1 MKKIILF
8 ITILVITLV
17 SQNVYAANYNIKEL
31 IPVNKHT
38 TIGTN
43 NFRYIDFYYNDNEME
58 ADGLKNNF
66 IIFSKI
72 KNVSD
77 EKKAVTVSIGLFDKD
92 KKNIGTINYCST
104 KDKTSVVAGTEL
116 NPDEEKSYVIEVNKK
131 YLADKKTV
139 KDIEYISILSDN
151 PNCTTGS
158 SLDFVGQTV
167 DEIGQIKNTGLSDDA
182 ELLIKILT
190 GIGIVA
196 IIIFVYNFM
205 FSTRY
210 KNFNGEDVRQEYSY
224 INKELEA
231 KRKYDAI
238 HNPTPPKKV
247 KEVKTQGVK
256 AQEERE
262 NSNANKESSDLH
274 NFYK

>member
-1 MKKIILF
+1 MKRIIMF
-8 ITILVITLV
+8 ITIFVITLV

-31 IPVNKHT
+31 IPVNAHT

-92 KKNIGTINYCST
+92 KKNIGTINYCSS

-190 GIGIVA
+190 GIGVVT

-231 KRKYDAI
+231 KRKYDSI
-238 HNPTPPKKV
+238 HNPTPPKEV
-247 KEVKTQGVK
+247 KEVKTQEVK

>member
-1 MKKIILF
+1 MKRIILF

>member
-1 MKKIILF
+1 MKRIIMF

-31 IPVNKHT
+31 IPVNAHT

-58 ADGLKNNF
+58 ADGLRNNF

-77 EKKAVTVSIGLFDKD
+77 KKKAVTVSIGLFDKD
-92 KKNIGTINYCST
+92 KKNIGTINYCSS

-139 KDIEYISILSDN
+139 KDIEYISILNDN

-190 GIGIVA
+190 GIGVVA

-231 KRKYDAI
+231 KRKYDSI
-238 HNPTPPKKV
+238 HNPTPPKEV
-247 KEVKTQGVK
+247 KEVKTQEVK

>member
-1 MKKIILF
+1 MKRIIML

-31 IPVNKHT
+31 IPVNAHT

-58 ADGLKNNF
+58 ADSLRNNF

-92 KKNIGTINYCST
+92 KKNIGTINYCSS

-231 KRKYDAI
+231 KRKYDSI
-238 HNPTPPKKV
+238 HNPTPPKEV
-247 KEVKTQGVK
+247 KEVKTQEVK

>member
-1 MKKIILF
+1 MKRIIFF

-31 IPVNKHT
+31 IPVNNHT

>member
-1 MKKIILF
+1 MKRIIMF

-31 IPVNKHT
+31 IPVNAHT

-92 KKNIGTINYCST
+92 KKNIGTINYCSS

-190 GIGIVA
+190 GIGIVV

-231 KRKYDAI
+231 KRKYDSI
-238 HNPTPPKKV
+238 HNPTPPKEV
-247 KEVKTQGVK
+247 KEVKTQEVK

>member
-1 MKKIILF
+1 MKRIIMF

-17 SQNVYAANYNIKEL
+17 SQNVYATNYNIKEL
-31 IPVNKHT
+31 IPVNAHT

-77 EKKAVTVSIGLFDKD
+77 EKRAVTVSIGLFDKD
-92 KKNIGTINYCST
+92 KKNIGTINYCSS

-139 KDIEYISILSDN
+139 KDIKYISILSDN

-158 SLDFVGQTV
+158 SLGFVGQTV

-182 ELLIKILT
+182 ELFIKILT

-231 KRKYDAI
+231 KRKYDEI
-238 HNPTPPKKV
+238 HNPTPPKEV
-247 KEVKTQGVK
+247 KEVKTQEVK

>member
-1 MKKIILF
+1 MKKIIMF

-31 IPVNKHT
+31 IPVNAHT

-58 ADGLKNNF
+58 ADGLRNNF

-158 SLDFVGQTV
+158 ALDFVGQTV

-190 GIGIVA
+190 GIGVVA
-196 IIIFVYNFM
+196 LIIFVYNFM
-205 FSTRY
+205 FSSRY

-238 HNPTPPKKV
+238 HNPTPPKEA
-247 KEVKTQGVK
+247 KEVKTQEVK

-262 NSNANKESSDLH
+262 NNNANKESSDLH

>member
-1 MKKIILF
+1 MKRIIMF

-31 IPVNKHT
+31 IPVNAHT

-92 KKNIGTINYCST
+92 KKNIGTINYCSS

-139 KDIEYISILSDN
+139 KDIKYISILSDN

-158 SLDFVGQTV
+158 SLGFVGQTV

-182 ELLIKILT
+182 ELFIKILT

-231 KRKYDAI
+231 KRKYDEI
-238 HNPTPPKKV
+238 HNPTPPKEV
-247 KEVKTQGVK
+247 KEVKTQEVK
-256 AQEERE
+256 VQEERE

-274 NFYK
+274 KFYK

>member
-1 MKKIILF
+1 MSLDRDGSI
-8 ITILVITLV
+8 
-17 SQNVYAANYNIKEL
+17 
-31 IPVNKHT
+31 NK
-38 TIGTN
+38 
-43 NFRYIDFYYNDNEME
+43 YIS
-58 ADGLKNNF
+58 NNF
-66 IIFSKI
+66 ISFLDKHEAE
-72 KNVSD
+72 SD
-77 EKKAVTVSIGLFDKD
+77 DKMEIGKAYVVNKD
-92 KKNIGTINYCST
+92 KKNIGTINYCSS

-139 KDIEYISILSDN
+139 KDIKYISILSDN
-151 PNCTTGS
+151 PNCTTGY

-182 ELLIKILT
+182 ELFIKILT

-238 HNPTPPKKV
+238 HNPTPPKEV
-247 KEVKTQGVK
+247 KEVKTQEVK

>member
-31 IPVNKHT
+31 IPVNNHT

-190 GIGIVA
+190 GIGVVA

>member
-1 MKKIILF
+1 MKRIIFF

-31 IPVNKHT
+31 IPVNNHT

-92 KKNIGTINYCST
+92 KKNIGMINYCST

-190 GIGIVA
+190 GIGVVA

>member
-1 MKKIILF
+1 MKRIIMF

-31 IPVNKHT
+31 IPVNAHT

-92 KKNIGTINYCST
+92 KKNIGTINYCSS

-116 NPDEEKSYVIEVNKK
+116 NPDEEKYYVIEVNKK

-139 KDIEYISILSDN
+139 KDIKYISILSDN

-158 SLDFVGQTV
+158 SLGFVGQTV

-182 ELLIKILT
+182 ELFIKILT

-231 KRKYDAI
+231 KRKYDEI
-238 HNPTPPKKV
+238 HNPTPPKEV
-247 KEVKTQGVK
+247 KEVKTQEVK
-256 AQEERE
+256 VQEERE

-274 NFYK
+274 KFYK

>member
-1 MKKIILF
+1 MKKIIFF

-31 IPVNKHT
+31 IPVNNHT

-190 GIGIVA
+190 GIGVVA

>member
-1 MKKIILF
+1 
-8 ITILVITLV
+8 
-17 SQNVYAANYNIKEL
+17 
-31 IPVNKHT
+31 
-38 TIGTN
+38 
-43 NFRYIDFYYNDNEME
+43 ME

-92 KKNIGTINYCST
+92 KKNIGTINYCSS

-151 PNCTTGS
+151 PNCTIGS

-190 GIGIVA
+190 GIGVVT

-231 KRKYDAI
+231 KRKYDSI
-238 HNPTPPKKV
+238 HNPTPPKEV
-247 KEVKTQGVK
+247 KEVKTQEVK

>member
-1 MKKIILF
+1 MKRIIMF

-31 IPVNKHT
+31 IPVNAHT

-92 KKNIGTINYCST
+92 KKNIGTINYCSS

-116 NPDEEKSYVIEVNKK
+116 NPDEEKYYVIEVNKK

-139 KDIEYISILSDN
+139 KDIKYISILSDN

-158 SLDFVGQTV
+158 SLGFVGQTV

-182 ELLIKILT
+182 ELFIKILT

-231 KRKYDAI
+231 KRKYDEI
-238 HNPTPPKKV
+238 HNPTPPKEV
-247 KEVKTQGVK
+247 KEVKTQEVK

-274 NFYK
+274 KFYK

>member
-1 MKKIILF
+1 MKRIIMF

-31 IPVNKHT
+31 IPVNAHT

-77 EKKAVTVSIGLFDKD
+77 EKRAVTVSIGLFDKD
-92 KKNIGTINYCST
+92 KKNIGTINYCSS

-139 KDIEYISILSDN
+139 KDLKY
-151 PNCTTGS
+151 
-158 SLDFVGQTV
+158 
-167 DEIGQIKNTGLSDDA
+167 
-182 ELLIKILT
+182 
-190 GIGIVA
+190 
-196 IIIFVYNFM
+196 IIILRYN
-205 FSTRY
+205 T
-210 KNFNGEDVRQEYSY
+210 KCTKG
-224 INKELEA
+224 
-231 KRKYDAI
+231 
-238 HNPTPPKKV
+238 
-247 KEVKTQGVK
+247 
-256 AQEERE
+256 
-262 NSNANKESSDLH
+262 
-274 NFYK
+274 

>member
-1 MKKIILF
+1 MKRIIMF

-31 IPVNKHT
+31 IPVNAHT

-77 EKKAVTVSIGLFDKD
+77 EKRAVTVSIGLFDKD
-92 KKNIGTINYCST
+92 KKNIGTINYCSS

-116 NPDEEKSYVIEVNKK
+116 NPDEEKYYVIEVNKK

-139 KDIEYISILSDN
+139 KDIKYISILSDN

-158 SLDFVGQTV
+158 SLGFVGQTV

-182 ELLIKILT
+182 ELFIKILT

-231 KRKYDAI
+231 KRKYDEI
-238 HNPTPPKKV
+238 HNPTPPKEV
-247 KEVKTQGVK
+247 KEVKTQEVK

-274 NFYK
+274 KFYK

>member
-1 MKKIILF
+1 MKRIIMF

-31 IPVNKHT
+31 IPVNAHT

-92 KKNIGTINYCST
+92 KKNIGTINYCSS

-116 NPDEEKSYVIEVNKK
+116 NPDEEKYYVIEVNKK

-139 KDIEYISILSDN
+139 KDIKYISILSDN

-158 SLDFVGQTV
+158 SLGFVGQTV

-182 ELLIKILT
+182 ELFIKILT

-231 KRKYDAI
+231 KRKYNEI
-238 HNPTPPKKV
+238 HNPTPPKEV
-247 KEVKTQGVK
+247 KEVKTQEVK
-256 AQEERE
+256 VQEERE

>member
-1 MKKIILF
+1 MKRIIFF

-31 IPVNKHT
+31 IPVNNHT

-190 GIGIVA
+190 GIGVVA

>member
-1 MKKIILF
+1 MKRIIML

-31 IPVNKHT
+31 IPVNAHT

-58 ADGLKNNF
+58 AEGLRNNF

-92 KKNIGTINYCST
+92 KKNIGTINYCSS

-190 GIGIVA
+190 GIGIVV

-247 KEVKTQGVK
+247 KAVKTQEVK

>member
-1 MKKIILF
+1 MKRIIMF
-8 ITILVITLV
+8 ITIFVITLV

-31 IPVNKHT
+31 IPVNAHT

-92 KKNIGTINYCST
+92 KKNIGTINYCSS

-190 GIGIVA
+190 GIGIVV

-231 KRKYDAI
+231 KRKYDSI
-238 HNPTPPKKV
+238 HNPTPPKEV
-247 KEVKTQGVK
+247 KAVKTQEVK

-262 NSNANKESSDLH
+262 NNNANKESSDLH